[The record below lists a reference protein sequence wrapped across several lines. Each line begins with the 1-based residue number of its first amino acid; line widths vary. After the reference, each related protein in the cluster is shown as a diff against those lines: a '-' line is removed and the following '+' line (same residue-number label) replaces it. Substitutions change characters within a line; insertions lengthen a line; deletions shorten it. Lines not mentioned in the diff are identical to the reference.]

1 MKKTQSIL
9 LLLLVVVFSSCYTTK
24 ITYKYMERIQRG
36 MSPKEVKA
44 ILGEPTYRSFDDKGE
59 ILEFRS
65 SEYGPAKTIK
75 IRFVDDKVVEMQSY
89 LDRYYDNNCGSG
101 VKEVK
106 EDKKK
111 PESSEKDTS
120 TQVRVTTDGKH
131 VLKVGSIVVTP
142 EGNHEVVVSEN
153 GGVIVTASGRHIPT
167 F

>member
-111 PESSEKDTS
+111 AGIFRKRYKYPS
-120 TQVRVTTDGKH
+120 TCDNGWEACAEGWVNCCHTGGK
-131 VLKVGSIVVTP
+131 P
-142 EGNHEVVVSEN
+142 
-153 GGVIVTASGRHIPT
+153 
-167 F
+167 